1 MINNENC
8 FLSKSIEFSQ
18 SKDRKFDSRLKNSDS
33 VYVVERD
40 EQRAWFCQDMQVFC
54 SEIRILAAIVIQSV
68 GNI

>member
-40 EQRAWFCQDMQVFC
+40 MNNGHDFVKTCKYFVVK
-54 SEIRILAAIVIQSV
+54 S
-68 GNI
+68 GY

>member
-40 EQRAWFCQDMQVFC
+40 EQQA
-54 SEIRILAAIVIQSV
+54 
-68 GNI
+68 